1 MKIAVIDGM
10 GGGIGAQVVAR
21 LKQVLRAEDSLVA
34 LGTNA
39 IATGGMVKAGAQ
51 IGATGENAIIVSAP
65 TADVIV
71 GPVGII
77 IPNSLLG
84 EITPGIATAIAS
96 CKAVKILVP
105 IAQPHVELI
114 GLEAR
119 PLSAVLDDVAARVS
133 GLLMVGG

>member
-10 GGGIGAQVVAR
+10 GGGIGSQVAAR
-21 LKQVLRAEDSLVA
+21 LKSVLREQDTLIA

-39 IATGGMVKAGAQ
+39 IATGGMIKSGAHT
-51 IGATGENAIIVSAP
+51 GATGENAIIVTAP
-65 TADVIV
+65 TADIVI

-84 EITPGIATAIAS
+84 EITPAIATAIAS

-105 IAQPHVELI
+105 LAQPHVELV

-119 PLSAVLDDVAARVS
+119 PLSATLDAVAARVLE
-133 GLLMVGG
+133 LLR

>member
-10 GGGIGAQVVAR
+10 GGGIGTQVVAR
-21 LKQVLRAEDSLVA
+21 LKQIVRAEDSIVA

-39 IATGGMVKAGAQ
+39 TATGGMVKAGADV
-51 IGATGENAIIVSAP
+51 GATGENAIVVTAP
-65 TADVIV
+65 TADIIV

-96 CKAVKILVP
+96 CKAVKVLIPLT
-105 IAQPHVELI
+105 QPHVELV

-119 PLSAVLDDVAARVS
+119 PLSAVLDDVAARV
-133 GLLMVGG
+133 GELLKQS

>member
-1 MKIAVIDGM
+1 MKIAVVDGM
-10 GGGIGAQVVAR
+10 GGGIGSQVAAR
-21 LKQVLRAEDSLVA
+21 LKSVLREQDTLIA

-39 IATGGMVKAGAQ
+39 IATGGMIKSGADT
-51 IGATGENAIIVSAP
+51 GASGENAIIVTAP
-65 TADVIV
+65 TADIII

-84 EITPGIATAIAS
+84 EITPAIATAIAS

-105 IAQPHVELI
+105 LAQPHVELV

-119 PLSAVLDDVAARVS
+119 PLSATLDAVVARVLE
-133 GLLMVGG
+133 LLK